1 MALTDHEMV
10 DIHYNK
16 MSSLQVNISAARLT
30 RNNNNDD
37 RDVRYP
43 DFGVWVGRHVFP
55 FLSLFFHVFPYLVM
69 SSHRATQ

>member
-37 RDVRYP
+37 RNVKIPRFRRMSSTP
-43 DFGVWVGRHVFP
+43 CFSIFVPVFP
-55 FLSLFFHVFPYLVM
+55 FSIFNNV
-69 SSHRATQ
+69 